1 MCCHEIVT
9 IATVGERSTTQRLEE
24 KISLN
29 VRTRK
34 HRHCLQLIYSPLL
47 QYLNFAMGIDQ
58 LYLIFGE
65 SKSSSKHFTLGLK
78 IEHLGVLN
86 GKL

>member
-1 MCCHEIVT
+1 LENDQPPK
-9 IATVGERSTTQRLEE
+9 SLEE

-29 VRTRK
+29 VRARK
-34 HRHCLQLIYSPLL
+34 HCHYLQLIYSPLL
-47 QYLNFAMGIDQ
+47 QYLKSAMGIDEF
-58 LYLIFGE
+58 YLIFGE